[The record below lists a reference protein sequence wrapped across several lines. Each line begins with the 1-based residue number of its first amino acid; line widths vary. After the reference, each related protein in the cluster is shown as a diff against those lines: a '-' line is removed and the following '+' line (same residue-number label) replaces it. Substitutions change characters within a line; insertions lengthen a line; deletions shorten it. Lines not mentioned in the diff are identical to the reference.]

1 MYADRSIFTKETTL
15 GDFDPGFASQWHQTA
30 SAHWLWFV
38 WKPDVSIVSI
48 DWHWLLDLFSWPQI
62 YSISFSTQLYSE
74 QDEDFYKNILHGH
87 DLLVDYKVP
96 LRLKGT
102 WASFSFIMFCLR
114 PDVAG
119 WSFLGDTATYKL
131 LVWALWSHQQNVHK
145 PYSNRTGSES
155 HPCHD
160 LFGDGSGKPS
170 KKREICV
177 WSWKVASH
185 ERNLVMLW
193 CILCDLFQ
201 GVLFLIETF

>member
-15 GDFDPGFASQWHQTA
+15 RHFDPGFASQWHQTA

-38 WKPDVSIVSI
+38 WTPDVSIVSI

-62 YSISFSTQLYSE
+62 YSISFCTQLHSE
-74 QDEDFYKNILHGH
+74 QDEDFNIYIWHGH

-96 LRLKGT
+96 
-102 WASFSFIMFCLR
+102 FIHHLLFEARCGWLEFLGR
-114 PDVAG
+114 HCDLQVAG
-119 WSFLGDTATYKL
+119 LG
-131 LVWALWSHQQNVHK
+131 LWSHQQNVHK
-145 PYSNRTGSES
+145 PYSNCTGSES

-170 KKREICV
+170 KKWEICV

-193 CILCDLFQ
+193 CILRDLFRDRKS
-201 GVLFLIETF
+201 VV